1 MAKTAVDEQ
10 TGLVFDLSSPEAAIE
25 AQLEINRLI
34 KSLEK
39 TKLQIRDVLMIHDNF
54 EYNNHVVKVIPVQR
68 MTYDPTVLRNEIQDE
83 DLLWQMFSP
92 NKTWIDNYLKENLED
107 LGKVSTVLR
116 KSMIPTG
123 KPYTT
128 VRIERL
134 VRDDN

>member
-107 LGKVSTVLR
+107 LGEVSTVLR

>member
-1 MAKTAVDEQ
+1 MAKAAVDEQ
-10 TGLVFDLSSPEAAIE
+10 TGLVFDLSSPESAIE
-25 AQLEINRLI
+25 AQLEINKLI

-39 TKLQIRDVLMIHDNF
+39 TKTQIRDVLISHDKF

-107 LGKVSTVLR
+107 LGDVSTVLR
-116 KSMIPTG
+116 KSMVPTG

-128 VRIERL
+128 VRIEKL